1 MFVCERNTEYL
12 DAISRLKVIDDDFM
26 RIVFKDKECLT
37 QFLEIILERP
47 IEIIEWHV
55 QYDINNILGR
65 SISIDVFVKT
75 ENHYINI
82 EVQRDYT
89 GANPRRAR
97 FHGSLIDA
105 STSYPKE
112 EWKDLP
118 HMIIIFITEEDV
130 LGYGL
135 PIYHVHRTID
145 ENNQIFDDGSE
156 IIYINASIQEDNALG
171 RLMHDFLCSETSDM
185 HYEFLRKRVSYF
197 KETEGGRKEMCEIWE
212 EIKRKGKQEGIQ
224 EGIIE
229 GEARGEMKGM
239 VKSIQKLMSKKGYTL
254 EEAFNFFDIPE
265 EERSIY
271 IQKIIS

>member
-1 MFVCERNTEYL
+1 M
-12 DAISRLKVIDDDFM
+12 
-26 RIVFKDKECLT
+26 
-37 QFLEIILERP
+37 
-47 IEIIEWHV
+47 
-55 QYDINNILGR
+55 
-65 SISIDVFVKT
+65 
-75 ENHYINI
+75 
-82 EVQRDYT
+82 QRDYT

-212 EIKRKGKQEGIQ
+212 EIKQK
-224 EGIIE
+224 GIIE
-229 GEARGEMKGM
+229 GEAIGEMKGM

-271 IQKIIS
+271 IQRMIS